1 MMFSRI
7 YGNGQ
12 PLIIIHGLFGM
23 SDNWNSL
30 GKIFSKNYNV
40 HLVDLRNHGRSFH
53 DEIFTFEA
61 ISKDLKNYITHHNL
75 EKPIILGH
83 SLGGKVA
90 MHFCFKNKSLVSK
103 LIVVDIAPKTYNIDF
118 HRNIL
123 STLIDLQLNT
133 FKSRNE
139 IDLALSS
146 SIKDSAIRFFLMKN
160 IYRNAS
166 GFFAWRFNIKV
177 LLNKIENI
185 QDANFLIGTI
195 NTPTLFIKG
204 TKSDYITK
212 EDELLIQNHFNN
224 VIIKEIQNSGHW
236 VHAEQTNLFNKEVL
250 NFL

>member
-30 GKIFSKNYNV
+30 GKSFSKNYNV

>member
-30 GKIFSKNYNV
+30 GKSFSKNYNV

-61 ISKDLKNYITHHNL
+61 MSEDLKNYIAHHDL
-75 EKPIILGH
+75 QHPIILGH

-103 LIVVDIAPKTYNIDF
+103 LIVVDIAPKSYSIDF

-123 STLIDLQLNT
+123 NTLVDFQLND

-146 SIKDSAIRFFLMKN
+146 SIKDFAIRLFLMKN
-160 IYRNAS
+160 IYRNDS

-177 LLNKIENI
+177 LLDKIENI
-185 QDANFLIGTI
+185 QAANFLINTI

-204 TKSDYITK
+204 SKSEYITK
-212 EDELLIQNHFNN
+212 EDELLIQDHFNN

-236 VHAEQTNLFNKEVL
+236 VHAEQTKLFTNEVL

>member
-1 MMFSRI
+1 MFSRI

-30 GKIFSKNYNV
+30 GKSFSKNYNV

>member
-1 MMFSRI
+1 MFSRI

-204 TKSDYITK
+204 SKSDYITK

>member
-1 MMFSRI
+1 MFSRI

>member
-30 GKIFSKNYNV
+30 GKSFSKNYNV

-61 ISKDLKNYITHHNL
+61 ISEDLKNYIAHHDL
-75 EKPIILGH
+75 QHPIILGH

-103 LIVVDIAPKTYNIDF
+103 LIVVDIAPKSYSIDF

-123 STLIDLQLNT
+123 TTLIDFQLND

-139 IDLALSS
+139 IENAFLT
-146 SIKDSAIRFFLMKN
+146 IKLPKANYIIEFEYFLDT
-160 IYRNAS
+160 S
-166 GFFAWRFNIKV
+166 FPF
-177 LLNKIENI
+177 
-185 QDANFLIGTI
+185 
-195 NTPTLFIKG
+195 
-204 TKSDYITK
+204 
-212 EDELLIQNHFNN
+212 
-224 VIIKEIQNSGHW
+224 
-236 VHAEQTNLFNKEVL
+236 
-250 NFL
+250 

>member
-1 MMFSRI
+1 MFSRI

-30 GKIFSKNYNV
+30 GKSFSKNYNV

-53 DEIFTFEA
+53 DEVFTYEA
-61 ISKDLKNYITHHNL
+61 MSKDLKNYIAHHNL
-75 EKPIILGH
+75 ENPIILGH

-103 LIVVDIAPKTYNIDF
+103 LIVVDIAPKAYSIDF

-123 STLIDLQLNT
+123 NILVDFQLNN

-139 IDLALSS
+139 IDLALSI

-160 IYRNAS
+160 IYRNDS
-166 GFFAWRFNIKV
+166 SFFAWRFNIKV

-236 VHAEQTNLFNKEVL
+236 VHAEQTNLFTNEVL

>member
-53 DEIFTFEA
+53 DEVFTYEA
-61 ISKDLKNYITHHNL
+61 MSKDLKSYITHHNI
-75 EKPIILGH
+75 ENPIILGH

-90 MHFCFKNKSLVSK
+90 MHFCFENKSLVSK
-103 LIVVDIAPKTYNIDF
+103 LIVVDIAPKSYSIDF

-123 STLIDLQLNT
+123 NTLVDFHLNN

-139 IDLALSS
+139 IDLALSY
-146 SIKDSAIRFFLMKN
+146 SIKDSAIRLFLMKN
-160 IYRNAS
+160 IYRNDS
-166 GFFAWRFNIKV
+166 GLFAWRFNIKV

-185 QDANFLIGTI
+185 KDANFLTSTI

-204 TKSDYITK
+204 SKSDYITK
-212 EDELLIQNHFNN
+212 EDELLIQDHFDN

>member
-1 MMFSRI
+1 MFSRI

-30 GKIFSKNYNV
+30 GKSFSKNYNV

-53 DEIFTFEA
+53 DEVFTYEA
-61 ISKDLKNYITHHNL
+61 MSKDLKSYITHHNL
-75 EKPIILGH
+75 ENPIILGH

-103 LIVVDIAPKTYNIDF
+103 LIVVDIAPKSYSIDF

-123 STLIDLQLNT
+123 NTLVDFHLNN

-139 IDLALSS
+139 IDLALSH
-146 SIKDSAIRFFLMKN
+146 SIKDSAIRLFLMKN
-160 IYRNAS
+160 VYRNDS
-166 GFFAWRFNIKV
+166 GLFAWRFNIQV

-185 QDANFLIGTI
+185 QDANFLINTI
-195 NTPTLFIKG
+195 NIPTLFIKG
-204 TKSDYITK
+204 SKSDYITK
-212 EDELLIQNHFNN
+212 EDEFLIQDHFDN

>member
-1 MMFSRI
+1 MFSRI

-139 IDLALSS
+139 IDLALSI

-160 IYRNAS
+160 IYRNDS
-166 GFFAWRFNIKV
+166 SFFAWRFNIKV

-185 QDANFLIGTI
+185 QDANFLISTI

-204 TKSDYITK
+204 SKSDYITK

>member
-1 MMFSRI
+1 MFSRI

-53 DEIFTFEA
+53 DEVFTYEA
-61 ISKDLKNYITHHNL
+61 MSKDLKSYITHHNL
-75 EKPIILGH
+75 ENPIILGH

-103 LIVVDIAPKTYNIDF
+103 LIVVDIAPKSYSIDF

-123 STLIDLQLNT
+123 NTLVDFHLNN

-139 IDLALSS
+139 IDLALSY
-146 SIKDSAIRFFLMKN
+146 SIKDSAIRLFLMKN
-160 IYRNAS
+160 IYRNDS
-166 GFFAWRFNIKV
+166 SLFAWRFNIKV

-185 QDANFLIGTI
+185 KDANFLISTI
-195 NTPTLFIKG
+195 NTPTLFIKAS
-204 TKSDYITK
+204 KSDYITK
-212 EDELLIQNHFNN
+212 EDELLIQDHFDN

>member
-1 MMFSRI
+1 MFSRI

-12 PLIIIHGLFGM
+12 SLIIIHGLFGM

-53 DEIFTFEA
+53 DEVFTFEA
-61 ISKDLKNYITHHNL
+61 MSKDLKNYIAHHNL
-75 EKPIILGH
+75 ENPIILGH

-103 LIVVDIAPKTYNIDF
+103 LIVVDIAPKSYSIDF

-123 STLIDLQLNT
+123 NTLIDFQLND

-146 SIKDSAIRFFLMKN
+146 SIKDFAIRLFLMKN
-160 IYRNAS
+160 IYRNDS

-177 LLNKIENI
+177 LLDKIENI
-185 QDANFLIGTI
+185 QAANFLINTI

-204 TKSDYITK
+204 SKSEYITK
-212 EDELLIQNHFNN
+212 EDELLIQDHFNN

-236 VHAEQTNLFNKEVL
+236 VHAEQTHLFTNEVL